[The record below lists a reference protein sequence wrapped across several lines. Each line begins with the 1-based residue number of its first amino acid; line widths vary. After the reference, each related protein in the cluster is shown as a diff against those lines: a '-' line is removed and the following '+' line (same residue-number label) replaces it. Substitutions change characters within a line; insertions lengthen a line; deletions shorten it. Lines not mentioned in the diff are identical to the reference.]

1 MKFSTLHCRILWNGN
16 MTTTRTGKDG
26 LLHTLLSNVTMLL
39 AVRSEGGFK
48 DKLTDLVLPLKLSPP
63 LL

>member
-1 MKFSTLHCRILWNGN
+1 
-16 MTTTRTGKDG
+16 MTTTCTGKDG
-26 LLHTLLSNVTMLL
+26 LPHTLPSDVTMLL